1 MLQRKKM
8 FPGLQMLA
16 VPAALSMLLTIS
28 PIQAQDT
35 PSKPKDDIV
44 TFNMVVSGA
53 ARTCAPNA
61 SATVRIRPGEQT
73 DDIEV
78 TVNDLPPNTNFEFF
92 VIQVPHSPFGVAWY
106 QGEIRTDR
114 HGRGHHQF
122 AGRFSN
128 ETFAFALGSA
138 PAPNVLAGDATGNPP
153 FNPIQMYHLGLWFSS
168 PQAATA
174 ANCPGG
180 LTMFGG
186 DHNAGIQILNTTN
199 FQDDHGPL
207 WEVAA
212 PSADSSSEQ

>member
-1 MLQRKKM
+1 
-8 FPGLQMLA
+8 MLA
-16 VPAALSMLLTIS
+16 VPAALRMLLTIS

-73 DDIEV
+73 DDMEV

-138 PAPNVLAGDATGNPP
+138 PAPNVLAGDATVNPRS
-153 FNPIQMYHLGLWFSS
+153 IRSRCTTWVCGS
-168 PQAATA
+168 AARRRQRQPTA
-174 ANCPGG
+174 P
-180 LTMFGG
+180 
-186 DHNAGIQILNTTN
+186 
-199 FQDDHGPL
+199 
-207 WEVAA
+207 VV
-212 PSADSSSEQ
+212 

>member
-1 MLQRKKM
+1 
-8 FPGLQMLA
+8 
-16 VPAALSMLLTIS
+16 
-28 PIQAQDT
+28 
-35 PSKPKDDIV
+35 
-44 TFNMVVSGA
+44 VVSA
-53 ARTCAPNA
+53 AGKACLPDATGMVTITPGVQAETMDVSVQGLAPE
-61 SATVRIRPGEQT
+61 TE
-73 DDIEV
+73 
-78 TVNDLPPNTNFEFF
+78 FEFF

-106 QGEIRTDR
+106 QGEIQTDK
-114 HGRGHHQF
+114 HGRGHQQF

-138 PAPNVLAGDATGNPP
+138 PAPNVLAGDATVNPP

-207 WEVAA
+207 REVAA

>member
-1 MLQRKKM
+1 KTKRMLQREKM
-8 FPGLQMLA
+8 FQGLQMLA
-16 VPAALSMLLTIS
+16 VLNVLLAVS
-28 PIQAQDT
+28 PMQAQDAQAQ
-35 PSKPKDDIV
+35 SKDDTV
-44 TFNMVVSGA
+44 TFKMVVSA
-53 ARTCAPNA
+53 AAKTCAPNA
-61 SATVRIRPGEQT
+61 AATVRIRPGEQT
-73 DDIEV
+73 DNMEV

-106 QGEIRTDR
+106 QGEIHTDKR
-114 HGRGHHQF
+114 GRGHHQF

-138 PAPNVLAGDATGNPP
+138 PAPNVLAGDATVNPP

-174 ANCPGG
+174 VNCPGG
-180 LTMFGG
+180 LTLFGG

-207 WEVAA
+207 RDVAA
-212 PSADSSSEQ
+212 PASDSS